1 MSLYNFKCPKCNHS
15 HNPDD
20 YGLWAYWDYD
30 DDEFDFNCEN
40 CGETMTIKVKVDI
53 EYEVCD

>member
-20 YGLWAYWDYD
+20 YDLWEYWNYA
-30 DDEFDFNCEN
+30 DDEFDL
-40 CGETMTIKVKVDI
+40 IVKIVAKQWH
-53 EYEVCD
+53 